1 MENAQGCQLLR
12 CSYLAAWDYK
22 FKRPTGI
29 FPTAL
34 LVPSA
39 CLHGTAA
46 AAELAYGQRAIGPIP
61 PNSTLLFE
69 VELLAK
75 K

>member
-46 AAELAYGQRAIGPIP
+46 AAELVREVIEEELQAIH
-61 PNSTLLFE
+61 N
-69 VELLAK
+69 ELGSSQK
-75 K
+75 